1 MAQVHVARVGLFT
14 VDQTGTRLD
23 KCCPTTSI
31 NDLKNTRQEFLVL
44 PDAGIPN
51 SAGYP
56 TLKAF
61 LEAEAAAGFVLNHLD
76 QSFAITYS
84 T

>member
-14 VDQTGTRLD
+14 VNQSGVRID

-44 PDAGIPN
+44 PDAGIPS

-61 LEAEAAAGFVLNHLD
+61 LEAEVAAGFVLNHLD
-76 QSFAITYS
+76 QSMVITYN
-84 T
+84 